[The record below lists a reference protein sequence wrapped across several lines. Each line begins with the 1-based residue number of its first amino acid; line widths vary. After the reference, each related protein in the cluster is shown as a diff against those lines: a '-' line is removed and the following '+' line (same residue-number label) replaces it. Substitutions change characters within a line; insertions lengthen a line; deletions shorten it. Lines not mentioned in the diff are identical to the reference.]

1 MKKLFYILP
10 ILVLFVQ
17 CSKTE
22 KATEITENEQET
34 TKVKLHEGE
43 KLMKQYCYAC
53 HSPTGS
59 EETQAAPPMIAVK
72 RHYMMGNPSQEDF
85 AQSMLEFI
93 ENPTDKNAIMHGAVD
108 RFGVMPKMVF
118 GDEKMLKITDFLYNH
133 DPEIPD
139 WFEEYYQKNHGK
151 GNAGNGQGKG
161 YLPKGKKIALQTK
174 AVLGKNLM
182 NAIQTQ
188 GTEAALEFCSVR
200 AIPLTDSMAIALN
213 AKVKRVSD
221 KNRNPNNAANEVE
234 LNYMNLVKK
243 QLLDGETVKPQMQ
256 KINGKH
262 VGYYPILTNQM
273 CLQCHGKPNEQVKA
287 ATLAKIN
294 AKYPND
300 KAMGYGENELRG
312 IWVIEMD

>member
-1 MKKLFYILP
+1 MKKLVYILP

-22 KATEITENEQET
+22 KGTEIPENEQET

-59 EETQAAPPMIAVK
+59 EEMQAAPPMIAVK
-72 RHYMMGNPSQEDF
+72 RRYMMGNPSQEDF
-85 AQSMLEFI
+85 AQSMLEFVK
-93 ENPTDKNAIMHGAVD
+93 NPTDKNAIMRGAVD

-118 GDEKMLKITDFLYNH
+118 GDEKMLKIADFLYNH

-139 WFEEYYQKNHGK
+139 WFEEHYQKNHGK

-174 AVLGKNLM
+174 AQLGKNLM

-234 LNYMNLVKK
+234 LNYINLVKK

-256 KINGKH
+256 NINGKH

-273 CLQCHGKPNEQVKA
+273 CLQCHGKPDEQVKP

-312 IWVIEMD
+312 IWVIEME